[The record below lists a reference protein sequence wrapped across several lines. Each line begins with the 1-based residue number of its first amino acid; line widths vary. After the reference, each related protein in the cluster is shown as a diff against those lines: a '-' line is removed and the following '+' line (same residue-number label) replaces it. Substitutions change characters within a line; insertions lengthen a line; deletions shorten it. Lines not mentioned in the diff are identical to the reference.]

1 MTILSSQL
9 TDSEYQVMKARLI
22 HPLKTIAVTLALVL
36 WLPNTVYAQ
45 KETLEFAA
53 IENSPIQDVAILV
66 VDKLFKHIKQPIS
79 VERLPAKRARFYL
92 KNGFKDG
99 EVLRVFDYGEKNN
112 TNVLRVPTPYYE
124 VKTIAFVEKHN
135 EIQINSVN
143 DLYGH
148 RIAKLRGHI
157 HSSQTLQ
164 NAPKNQ
170 EIYDVET
177 MIQAFHMLRKNRVD
191 IALLN
196 SFDGRATLSKLN
208 ITDIL
213 PIQTTLA
220 KRDLFI
226 YLHRKHHHLVKA
238 LDETVM
244 ELKANGELERMI
256 DQAEKAVIN
265 ELANPS

>member
-1 MTILSSQL
+1 
-9 TDSEYQVMKARLI
+9 MKARLI
-22 HPLKTIAVTLALVL
+22 HPLKTIAVILALVL

-66 VDKLFKHIKQPIS
+66 VEKIFQRIGKPIT
-79 VERLPAKRARFYL
+79 VERLPAERARSYVYQ
-92 KNGFKDG
+92 GIKDG
-99 EVLRVFDYGEKNN
+99 EVLRVYDYGEQNLDA
-112 TNVLRVPTPYYE
+112 LRIPTPYYE
-124 VKTIAFVEKHN
+124 VKTISFVEKHS
-135 EIQINSVN
+135 ELQINTVS
-143 DLYGH
+143 DLYPY

-157 HSSQTLQ
+157 HSSQALY
-164 NAPKNQ
+164 NAPKHQ
-170 EIYDVET
+170 EIYDVES
-177 MIQAFHMLRKNRVD
+177 MIQAFQMLRKNRID

-213 PIQTTLA
+213 PLKITLS
-220 KRDLFI
+220 KQDQFL
-226 YLHRKHHHLVKA
+226 YLHRKHRHLIKPLDKA
-238 LDETVM
+238 VI
-244 ELKANGELERMI
+244 ELKASGELERMI